1 MGKIVRLMT
10 AGRIRSRLET
20 LARQRRDLE
29 KKLDRLNKI
38 EERYRREAVRLDQ
51 IEFQF
56 GEDRIYG

>member
-10 AGRIRSRLET
+10 AGRIRSRLEAI
-20 LARQRRDLE
+20 ARQRRDLE
-29 KKLDRLNKI
+29 KKIDRLDKI
-38 EERYRREAVRLDQ
+38 EQRYRREAVRLDQ